1 MTKTSFPMS
10 FPATFSA
17 AARVSAQV
25 LAVACLVLLC
35 AAWLSPFLVLA
46 LATGSLAGAL
56 SRNLLAKVPHGTR
69 AGPGQ
74 CELPTALLWTVVAF
88 LWQHAHLPTAW
99 LTVVLPLTW
108 VAVPL
113 AVVDL
118 HHRRLPRA
126 LTVPT
131 AALAL
136 PLLAGPALTTGWVL
150 LLHAVLGAAVLGAL
164 HSLIHHANPA
174 ALGRGDVF
182 LSAPLGAV
190 QGALG
195 LPALIAA
202 TFLAAVTTLALHV
215 VTRRTP
221 RYRTGVPH
229 APGMLLGT
237 TTVALVT
244 LAGV

>member
-1 MTKTSFPMS
+1 MTETSFPIS
-10 FPATFSA
+10 FPATTRVP
-17 AARVSAQV
+17 ARVLTV
-25 LAVACLVLLC
+25 TCLVFLC

-46 LATGSLAGAL
+46 LATGFLAGAL

-136 PLLAGPALTTGWVL
+136 PLLTGPALATGWVL
-150 LLHAVLGAAVLGAL
+150 LFHAILGAAVLCTL

-195 LPALIAA
+195 PPALIGA
-202 TFLAAVTTLALHV
+202 TFLAALATLALHV
-215 VTRRTP
+215 VTRRIP
-221 RYRTGVPH
+221 RYRTGIPH

-237 TTVALVT
+237 TTVTLVT